1 MKIRSLSVLTILSL
15 GLMFTSCGGEKTE
28 EADSPK
34 VEAPKDTTTT
44 EEIVD
49 VDDEFES
56 EDESAQLPSAL
67 QVASVLESSGLTY
80 VEGLT
85 HDISKQSSYASQSE
99 KSLNFGVYSADMA
112 YCVMNEKYNEIGDMM
127 GAVRNLGSETGLG
140 TIFNSE
146 DLLDRFE
153 SNKTNKDSIISVLLD
168 INFRTESILEED
180 KSAREAATIHF
191 TGAWIEGMYL
201 GAKTYDQ
208 THEAR
213 LGYMLVE
220 QMNVLDRIL
229 INLEKNSLKDD
240 LLTNVESDLNNL
252 RNTFKNF
259 GSVVATL
266 ESEDGYYTAPELTEE
281 ELATLS
287 EHIFALRTKIING

>member
-1 MKIRSLSVLTILSL
+1 MLSL
-15 GLMFTSCGGEKTE
+15 GVIFTSCGEKTE
-28 EADSPK
+28 EKDSPK
-34 VEAPKDTTTT
+34 VEAKKDTTAI

-49 VDDEFES
+49 VEDEFES

-85 HDISKQSSYASQSE
+85 HDVSKHSSYASQSE

-153 SNKTNKDSIISVLLD
+153 ANKTNKDSIISVLLD
-168 INFRTESILEED
+168 INYRTESILEED
-180 KSAREAATIHF
+180 KSARETATVHF
-191 TGAWIEGMYL
+191 TGAWVEGMYL
-201 GAKTYDQ
+201 GAKTYNE
-208 THEAR
+208 THEAK
-213 LGYMLVE
+213 LGHMVVE
-220 QMNVLDRIL
+220 QMNVLERIL
-229 INLEKNSLKDD
+229 INLQNNKHKDEF
-240 LLTNVESDLNNL
+240 LTAVESDLNNL
-252 RNTFKNF
+252 RNTFMNF

-281 ELATLS
+281 EMTALS